1 MQKRPALNAALKVR
15 ASSQREKGAG
25 RVTTNAGSQQE
36 KTDCSAKRA
45 RKW

>member
-1 MQKRPALNAALKVR
+1 MQKHDALTTALKVR

-25 RVTTNAGSQQE
+25 RATTNAGSQQE